1 MSYILN
7 KEIKM
12 ERIAELKELINKY
25 NYHYY
30 ELNSPLISDMEYDKL
45 LKELM
50 SLEKEYSNIGYKSN
64 TAFTKVQHTVPMLSL
79 NNLYSYED
87 LEKWLSS
94 FHCDFVITP
103 KFDGLAIELEYKEG
117 KLVRASTR
125 GDGFIGEDITEQAKT
140 ISNIPLVLDTP
151 IPPDYIQIRGECYIT
166 KDKFEKI
173 NNKLKEENKK
183 TFANPRNLAS
193 GSLRQLDPLVTKERE
208 LSFVCYGVG
217 EVSKDINFPSNYYK
231 YLAYV
236 KELGIPIPEVI
247 YKESNNKDIIEKIKK
262 IEEIKENLPYEID
275 GVVLMVDNY
284 IIQKEK
290 GTTSRVP
297 SYAIAYKYPPN
308 EEVTIVE
315 DIFIQVGRTGRI
327 TPVAK
332 VSPVLL
338 SGAMVTYVTLHNKD
352 YIEKMDI
359 RIKDKVFIRRS
370 AEVIPQITSVIKEVR
385 DKDSIPYQFPSTCPS
400 CNSPLY
406 IRNHYA
412 YCSNKQC
419 KGAIVDY
426 ITHFA
431 SRKAM
436 NIIGLGEQIAKDMV
450 EILGIDQVLKIH
462 LLKKEDLLKINLSE
476 KEADKLLQSI
486 DNSFIEATLDKR
498 LYAIGIPNIGSSTA
512 KRIVKMYP
520 DPNKLV
526 NLTKEELLK
535 VEGIGDIVAEEYLN
549 FFSSPMD
556 KDLYCQFFLMTN
568 TTWVK
573 VNKDFPTV
581 VITGS
586 FSKSREVIS
595 TELEQLGFTVSSH
608 LSKSGGT
615 ILLVGENPG
624 KKAREGAMYGVPI
637 FTSIEDL
644 KEKYI

>member
-1 MSYILN
+1 
-7 KEIKM
+7 M
-12 ERIAELKELINKY
+12 ERIMELKELINKY

-30 ELNSPLISDMEYDKL
+30 ELNSPLISDLEYDQL
-45 LKELM
+45 LKELL
-50 SLEKEYSNIGYKSN
+50 SLEKEYTNIGYKSN
-64 TAFTKVQHTVPMLSL
+64 NAFTKVQHTIPMLSL

-87 LEKWLSS
+87 LEKWLST

-117 KLVRASTR
+117 RLIRASTR
-125 GDGFIGEDITEQAKT
+125 GDGFIGEDITEQAKI
-140 ISNIPLVLDTP
+140 ISNIPLVLNTP

-166 KDKFEKI
+166 KERFEKI
-173 NNKLKEENKK
+173 NNKLKENNKK

-193 GSLRQLDPLVTKERE
+193 GSLRQLDPLVTKERK

-217 EVSKDINFPSNYYK
+217 EVSKDINFPSTYYK

-262 IEEIKENLPYEID
+262 IEEIKEGMPYEID
-275 GVVLMVDNY
+275 GAVLMVDNY
-284 IIQKEK
+284 VIQKEK

-308 EEVTIVE
+308 EEVTTVE

-327 TPVAK
+327 TPVAR

-370 AEVIPQITSVIKEVR
+370 AEVIPQITSVITEAR
-385 DKDSIPYQFPSTCPS
+385 SKDTVPYQFPDTCPS
-400 CNSPLY
+400 CSSPLY

-412 YCSNKQC
+412 YCTNKQC
-419 KGAIVDY
+419 KEAIVDY
-426 ITHFA
+426 LTHFA

-436 NIIGLGEQIAKDMV
+436 NIIGLGEQIATSLV
-450 EILGIDQVLKIH
+450 EILGIDQVLKIYS
-462 LLKKEDLLKINLSE
+462 LKKEDLLKIHLSE
-476 KEADKLLQSI
+476 KEADKLLLSI
-486 DNSFIEATLDKR
+486 ENSFKETTLDKR

-512 KRIVKMYP
+512 KSIVRMYP
-520 DPNKLV
+520 NPNKLV

-549 FFSSPMD
+549 FFASPMD
-556 KDLYCQFFLMTN
+556 KDLYYQFFVMAN
-568 TTWVK
+568 TTWTK
-573 VNKDFPTV
+573 VNKDLPTV

-595 TELEQLGFTVSSH
+595 TELEQLGFTVGSH
-608 LSKSGGT
+608 LSKRGGT
-615 ILLVGENPG
+615 VLLVGENPG
-624 KKAREGAMYGVPI
+624 KKVKEGEMYNVPI

-644 KEKYI
+644 KEKYIS